1 MKKTTL
7 QWMLA
12 FFVCAALVA
21 GCDDDEK
28 DGSGIQPPS
37 QTEAAF
43 REQFP
48 GATNVSWSK
57 KSGYDVAAFSLAT
70 RAAAARNTA
79 WYPEGGTAWAYT
91 KFDIT
96 YRQLQ
101 QEAPAVAAAWERS
114 FYKTQG
120 YRIDEIDKRTYADSD
135 PTYKLEIESA
145 SEERE
150 LIYRTDG
157 TLIGDFQDPDRDD
170 DDEED
175 EPCPEPVLRFLAANL
190 SDALIVECDT
200 ERHAGI
206 TTYGVEVIYRQVES
220 DLYFDEKYAFIHAV
234 IEIDE
239 DDMDNPDVLPAA
251 VYAKIEELARQND
264 IDDVSKVYR
273 SIGDF
278 KAGSN
283 AFYAVTVEERNGRET
298 LYVFDAEG
306 NRIE

>member
-28 DGSGIQPPS
+28 SESGIQPPS

-43 REQFP
+43 QKQFP

-79 WYPEGGTAWAYT
+79 WYPEGGTAWVYT
-91 KFDIT
+91 TFEIS
-96 YRQLQ
+96 YMQLQ
-101 QEAPAVAAAWERS
+101 QEAPAVVTAWES
-114 FYKTQG
+114 SPYKTQG

-145 SEERE
+145 SQERE
-150 LIYRTDG
+150 LIYKTDG
-157 TLIGDFQDPDRDD
+157 TLLSDFLDPDTDD

-175 EPCPEPVLRFLAANL
+175 EPCPEPILRFLTANL
-190 SDALIVECDT
+190 PDALIVECDT
-200 ERHAGI
+200 ERHAGV
-206 TTYGVEVIYRQVES
+206 TTYGVEVIYRQEES
-220 DLYFDEKYAFIHAV
+220 DLYFDEKYTFIHAV
-234 IEIDE
+234 AEIDE
-239 DDMDNPDVLPAA
+239 DDLDNPGVLPAA
-251 VYAKIEELARQND
+251 VYAKIAELARQHD

-273 SIGDF
+273 TIGDF
-278 KAGSN
+278 KAGTN
-283 AFYAVTVEERNGRET
+283 AFYAVMVEERNGRES